1 MKIVGYI
8 AAFLFGV
15 IIEATDYK
23 FLTKDIKWTDIL
35 SALATVGTAIIVYVT
50 YAKWLQSKKREDA
63 YQTSKEYISCL
74 VSISELVNDLMYPLE
89 FAVPQAGNMVINREQ
104 SNSLL
109 ADSNEAFHKLTY
121 KAQQLVRIKSELK
134 FWGVKL
140 APEFEKNHDLLLR
153 ELSNAFVVTGALH
166 SQINWYYNVDES
178 HKSNMFDEFSK
189 LKVRLATVN
198 ELLNSRYKREYSD
211 FFLHEK

>member
-1 MKIVGYI
+1 MKNFGYI

-35 SALATVGTAIIVYVT
+35 SALATVGTAIIVYMT
-50 YAKWLQSKKREDA
+50 YAKWLESKKREDA

-74 VSISELVNDLMYPLE
+74 VNISEIVNDLMYPLE
-89 FAVPQAGNMVINREQ
+89 FAVPQAGNVGINREQ

-109 ADSNEAFHKLTY
+109 ADSNEAFHKLIY
-121 KAQQLVRIKSELK
+121 KAQQLARVKSELK
-134 FWGVKL
+134 FWGVRL

-153 ELSNAFVVTGALH
+153 ELRNVFVVTGALQ

-178 HKSNMFDEFSK
+178 NKSKMFDEFSK
-189 LKVRLATVN
+189 LKDRVARVN
-198 ELLNSRYKREYSD
+198 KLLNSRYKRKYSD
-211 FFLHEK
+211 FFLHE

>member
-50 YAKWLQSKKREDA
+50 YAKWLESKKREDA
-63 YQTSKEYISCL
+63 YQTSKEYILCL

-153 ELSNAFVVTGALH
+153 ELSNAFAVTEALQ
-166 SQINWYYNVDES
+166 SQINWYYNIDES
-178 HKSNMFDEFSK
+178 YKSNMFDEFSK
-189 LKVRLATVN
+189 LKVRVATVN
-198 ELLNSRYKREYSD
+198 ELLNSRYKRKYSD

>member
-50 YAKWLQSKKREDA
+50 YAKWLESKKREDA
-63 YQTSKEYISCL
+63 YQTSKEYILCL

-140 APEFEKNHDLLLR
+140 APEFEKNHDLLLS
-153 ELSNAFVVTGALH
+153 ELSNAFAVTEALQ
-166 SQINWYYNVDES
+166 SQINWYYNIDES
-178 HKSNMFDEFSK
+178 YESNMFDEFSK
-189 LKVRLATVN
+189 LKVRVATVN
-198 ELLNSRYKREYSD
+198 ELLNSRYKRKYSD

>member
-1 MKIVGYI
+1 
-8 AAFLFGV
+8 
-15 IIEATDYK
+15 
-23 FLTKDIKWTDIL
+23 
-35 SALATVGTAIIVYVT
+35 
-50 YAKWLQSKKREDA
+50 
-63 YQTSKEYISCL
+63 
-74 VSISELVNDLMYPLE
+74 MYPLE

-140 APEFEKNHDLLLR
+140 APEFEKNHDLLLS
-153 ELSNAFVVTGALH
+153 ELSNAFAVTEALQ
-166 SQINWYYNVDES
+166 SQINWYYNIDES
-178 HKSNMFDEFSK
+178 YESNMFDEFSK
-189 LKVRLATVN
+189 LKVRVATVN
-198 ELLNSRYKREYSD
+198 ELLNSRYKRKYSD

>member
-1 MKIVGYI
+1 MKIIGYI

-153 ELSNAFVVTGALH
+153 ELSNAFAVTEALH

-178 HKSNMFDEFSK
+178 HQSNMFDEFSK
-189 LKVRLATVN
+189 LKVRVATVN
-198 ELLNSRYKREYSD
+198 ELLNSRYKRKYSD